1 MPNPMT
7 VGVLTLAGT
16 VVTGMLL
23 MGASLVGDTEAV
35 TKRESL
41 RLENDEPDAAPDDA
55 TDDKTLDT
63 NAKYSAASRV
73 RGAADTSRARDDS
86 VDASPTSGVSRTR
99 SGGAGT
105 VDGQATS
112 GVSRTAS
119 GGAGTVDGGARG
131 GGDGSRDRSRG
142 SGSRSRG

>member
-16 VVTGMLL
+16 VVTGMLM

-41 RLENDEPDAAPDDA
+41 SLENDEPDVPPDDP

-63 NAKYSAASRV
+63 NAKNSAASRV
-73 RGAADTSRARDDS
+73 RDGADTSRAREAS
-86 VDASPTSGVSRTR
+86 VDASP
-99 SGGAGT
+99 
-105 VDGQATS
+105 TS

-119 GGAGTVDGGARG
+119 GGAGTVDGGAGGG

-142 SGSRSRG
+142 SGSHSRG